1 MSPDNRVVIWRSA
14 LLSGSETFVR
24 NHGDHLTRWQP
35 AYLGATRT
43 ESALTRETDVVAYPW
58 PSDRLA
64 FLRLRLTG
72 ASPRLRR
79 LLAVARPGLVHAHF
93 AGDGWLISDSARRLG
108 VPLIVTTHGHDVTRQ
123 PDSAGL
129 KGVRYRRNLRSVF
142 DRAALIIAVSEVI
155 RARAVAR
162 GAHPSRVR
170 VHYTGVPVPPT
181 PPLVDP
187 SWDVAFAGRFV
198 DKKGV
203 DDLLSALGVLRPA
216 RPRALFIGD
225 GPLRAQVEARARDL
239 GVDAT
244 FTGALPPALVTSHL
258 AAARTLVAP
267 SRTAADGDT
276 EGLPTTVL
284 EAGALGV
291 PVVSTLH
298 SGIPEAVIDGSTGL
312 LGPERDVAALSR
324 NIHRL
329 LSDEPLRARLG
340 RAARA
345 HITENFNLATQSRR
359 LEDLYDEVAAGHPAS
374 AIGRRVAYDE

>member
-24 NHGDHLTRWQP
+24 NHGDHLTRWRP

-43 ESALTRETDVVAYPW
+43 ESPLARGSDVIAYPW
-58 PSDRLA
+58 ESDRLA

-72 ASPRLRR
+72 ESPRLRR
-79 LLAVARPGLVHAHF
+79 LLAVARPRLVHAHF

-108 VPLIVTTHGHDVTRQ
+108 VPLVVTTHGHDVTRQ
-123 PDSAGL
+123 PDSDGL

-142 DRAALIIAVSEVI
+142 DRAALVIAVSEVI
-155 RARAVAR
+155 RERAVAR

-170 VHYTGVPVPPT
+170 VHHTGVPVPESRPVVA
-181 PPLVDP
+181 PA
-187 SWDVAFAGRFV
+187 WDVCFVGRFV

-203 DDLLSALGVLRPA
+203 DDLVAALGVLRPA

-225 GPLRAQVEARARDL
+225 GPLRAPVEAQARDL
-239 GVDAT
+239 GLDAT
-244 FTGALPPALVTSHL
+244 FTGLLPPEQVQAHL
-258 AAARTLVAP
+258 AASRMLAAP

-284 EAGALGV
+284 EAGAYGV

-298 SGIPEAVIDGSTGL
+298 SGIPEAVVDGMTGL

-324 NIHRL
+324 NIYRL
-329 LSDEPLRARLG
+329 LSDEPLRERLG

-345 HITENFNLATQSRR
+345 HIASHFNLTTQSGR
-359 LEDLYDEVAAGHPAS
+359 LEDLYDEV
-374 AIGRRVAYDE
+374 VANHLQPS